1 MLFKFLYRCCFVT
14 VVLINGC
21 KHDPFPNDQKSPHQ
35 TSGLCDPDTV
45 YFENTILPL
54 LKNKCA
60 MPGCHAGPNPANNV
74 NLTNYNDIINTGDVR
89 AGRPDNSDLYEVITE
104 NRQDKRMPP
113 PPYPPLS
120 ADEINQVRV
129 WILQG
134 AKNNKCSDCDTTQ
147 VTFLSHIEPLVKSN
161 CYGCHNSDVP
171 SGQLILETYNQVR
184 DAVLQKQLLQIIDYP
199 GGTGRMPP
207 AGPLS
212 ACNLQ
217 VFNIWVAEGMPLN

>member
-1 MLFKFLYRCCFVT
+1 MAPKFLFRAFFIPAI
-14 VVLINGC
+14 LIIGC
-21 KHDPFPNDQKSPHQ
+21 KHDPFPNDKEPPHEV
-35 TSGLCDPDTV
+35 SGLCDPDTV

-104 NRQDKRMPP
+104 TRPDKRMPP

-120 ADEINQVRV
+120 TDEINMVRI

-147 VTFLSHIEPLVKSN
+147 VAFLSHIEPLVKSN
-161 CYGCHNSDVP
+161 CYGCHNSNVP

-207 AGPLS
+207 TSPMS
-212 ACNLQ
+212 DCNLKI
-217 VFNIWVAEGMPLN
+217 FNIWVAEGMPLN